1 MRKENDIMKMTLKKM
16 LGLAALG
23 ITLLSHTVPTWA
35 GYVGTHDTVVRTS
48 PYPAYAW
55 GSMVGARYSA
65 DPNQTIGC
73 SLIIYAPDPSPT
85 VFCDARSNEPN
96 GTTPYLSC
104 LSTDPVY
111 VEIVQGMTDSS
122 DIYFELDP
130 ATGRCANLTI
140 YDGSSM
146 LR

>member
-1 MRKENDIMKMTLKKM
+1 MRKENIMKMTLKKM

-23 ITLLSHTVPTWA
+23 MTLLSHTVPTWA
-35 GYVGTHDTVVRTS
+35 GYVGTHDVVVRTS

-65 DPNQTIGC
+65 DPNQLVGCTIW
-73 SLIIYAPDPSPT
+73 IWAPDPSPT
-85 VFCDARSNEPN
+85 VICDARSNEQN
-96 GTTPYLSC
+96 GETRYLSC
-104 LSTDPVY
+104 YSTDPAY

-122 DIYFELDP
+122 DIYFERDP

-140 YDGSSM
+140 YDGSLM